1 MTENNRKLERPVDC
15 YQIGASDVR
24 ADGNLDQQKNS
35 RHPARATANE
45 AALKRDHRPG
55 EACSRHG
62 GKSTGRTIFG
72 GQWQAQGLESRSH
85 RSGFLALAGGPAN
98 HAGVYRLR
106 GVPLHE
112 SALAS
117 LRASL

>member
-1 MTENNRKLERPVDC
+1 MSWRGQVTENNRKRERPVDC

-62 GKSTGRTIFG
+62 GKSAGHTISEASGKCRTSKRRSTGAAFPAFAGYFANRTAFH
-72 GQWQAQGLESRSH
+72 S
-85 RSGFLALAGGPAN
+85 
-98 HAGVYRLR
+98 
-106 GVPLHE
+106 
-112 SALAS
+112 
-117 LRASL
+117 